1 MNLKLKSVTH
11 IVSLPINI
19 NDQIINTTA
28 ETVNVTVNVVVSR
41 KLQLHGIYSC
51 RNWFRVH
58 VYYLK

>member
-1 MNLKLKSVTH
+1 MNLKLKSVVNE
-11 IVSLPINI
+11 VSSTVNV
-19 NDQIINTTA
+19 NDRIINTTA